1 MKKVY
6 ILEDSA
12 EVANAIN
19 EIINR
24 GLAYAIETIP
34 LLYFAFELTIECDPF
49 DVAEIEEILAPV
61 I

>member
-6 ILEDSA
+6 ILEDST

-24 GLAYAIETIP
+24 CLAYAIDTIP
-34 LLYFAFELTIECDPF
+34 ILYFAFELIIECDPS
-49 DVAEIEEILAPV
+49 DIAEIEEILAPV

>member
-6 ILEDSA
+6 ILKDS
-12 EVANAIN
+12 VAVADAIN

-24 GLAYAIETIP
+24 SLAYAIETTP
-34 LLYFAFELTIECDPF
+34 LLYFAFELTIECDPS
-49 DVAEIEEILAPV
+49 DIAEIEEILAPV